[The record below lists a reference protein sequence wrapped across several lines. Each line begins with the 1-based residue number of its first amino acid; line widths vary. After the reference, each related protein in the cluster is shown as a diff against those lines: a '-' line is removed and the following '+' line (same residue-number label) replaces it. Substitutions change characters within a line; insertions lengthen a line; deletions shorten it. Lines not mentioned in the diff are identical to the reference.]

1 MPDVTKYENKCVS
14 SCLRSQEQAKRE
26 EGKGVRAKEMLRRCV
41 KAERDPDT
49 GTGSHGH
56 RDGASE
62 KPREITRYICQWYD
76 VSYDSIFKLLLHR
89 FKHINNIL
97 SKGTLRD

>member
-41 KAERDPDT
+41 KAERDPASD
-49 GTGSHGH
+49 
-56 RDGASE
+56 SE
-62 KPREITRYICQWYD
+62 KPR
-76 VSYDSIFKLLLHR
+76 DSVRLPD
-89 FKHINNIL
+89 
-97 SKGTLRD
+97 T